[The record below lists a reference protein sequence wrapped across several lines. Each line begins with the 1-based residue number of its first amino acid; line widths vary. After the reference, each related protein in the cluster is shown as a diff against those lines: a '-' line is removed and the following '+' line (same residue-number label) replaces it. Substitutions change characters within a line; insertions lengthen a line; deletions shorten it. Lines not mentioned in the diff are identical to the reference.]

1 MIQYWIGSGGT
12 DDDLVRVPR
21 RGDPIPR
28 GSWGWAVRVAE
39 LVAWSGASL
48 LLILLF
54 VADLSDTSR
63 GVGLMGVGVLVVWLG
78 MLFHVLVPRFGARG
92 WLLWVAVVVDMG
104 LATGFYALLR
114 DDIASLELLFIPAIV
129 AVGLLGRLRGAILAP
144 ILAMAGYVG
153 VTELAGEGLD
163 PESITLAAG
172 VFVLSGGVAGVLARE
187 LRLHYRAERE
197 EHRLATAVRY
207 RLMAVLDAVDEAI
220 VFSDR
225 AGIVRVVN
233 RRAGEVFE
241 IDPDQHLGLPLVQLQ
256 RSLARSTEDPEGYM
270 EMFQQLRDDPEIEI
284 RSEVEQILP
293 ELRRLRLYSGPA
305 LDEAGLLVGRIDVY
319 TDVTATVRRAAEIQ
333 GLYEQA
339 RTTAESY
346 QRSLLPTSAP
356 ALPRHSFVTHYVP
369 AAGRRAVCG
378 DFYDFVPLSDGRVAV
393 VLADMCGIGPDA
405 VSDAALTRYT
415 LKSLVVDHPD
425 PDKLLERMNTFF
437 ARDMSPDRFVRIFV
451 GILDPERAVLE
462 YANAGHV
469 PPALYRASTGDVE
482 WLDERGI
489 PLAVDPDAVFG
500 LGRVELEP
508 GDMFVLYTDG
518 VTEAP
523 RNGKPF
529 GQKRFIDV
537 IERYGAGT
545 PGELTQAIRR
555 GVDAWVGDGELRDDI
570 AMLVCQVVP
579 DATLGEPSRELVL
592 PNEPS
597 RLSEV
602 RAFIGTFLADIRT
615 PVDVATEIELAAG
628 EAAGNACR
636 HARRPDGWSEI
647 RIQCSLEGS
656 KVTIAVADDG
666 PGFDPTEVAA
676 RGLPDRFAA
685 GGRGLYL
692 MGELMDD
699 VRWKISP
706 EGTTVTMTRDI
717 SKVRM
722 RDDRYLTPRSS
733 F

>member
-1 MIQYWIGSGGT
+1 M
-12 DDDLVRVPR
+12 RVPR

-39 LVAWSGASL
+39 LVAWSAAFL

-54 VADLSDTSR
+54 VAHLSDTSR
-63 GVGLMGVGVLVVWLG
+63 GVGLVGVGVLVVWLG
-78 MLFHVLVPRFGARG
+78 SLFHILMPRFGARG
-92 WLLWVAVVVDMG
+92 WLLWVSVVVDMG
-104 LATGFYALLR
+104 LITGFYALLR
-114 DDIASLELLFIPAIV
+114 DDIASLELIFIPAIV

-144 ILAMAGYVG
+144 ILGMAGYVG
-153 VTELAGEGLD
+153 VTELAGERLD
-163 PESITLAAG
+163 PESMTLAAG
-172 VFVLSGGVAGVLARE
+172 VFVLSGGVAGLVARE

-197 EHRLATAVRY
+197 EHRLATAVRH

-241 IDPDQHLGLPLVQLQ
+241 LDPDQHLGLPLVQLQ
-256 RSLARSTEDPEGYM
+256 RALARKTEDPEGYM
-270 EMFQQLRDDPEIEI
+270 ETFQQLRDDPEIEI
-284 RSEVEQILP
+284 RAEVEQILP
-293 ELRRLRLYSGPA
+293 GLRRLRLYSGPA

-319 TDVTATVRRAAEIQ
+319 TDVTATVTRAAEIQ
-333 GLYEQA
+333 SLYDQA

-346 QRSLLPTSAP
+346 QRSLLPNTVP
-356 ALPRHSFVTHYVP
+356 TLPRHSFVAHYVP

-378 DFYDFVPLSDGRVAV
+378 DFYDFVPLHDGRVGV

-415 LKSLVVDHPD
+415 LKSLILDHPD
-425 PDKLLERMNTFF
+425 PDKLLERMNSFF

-451 GILDPERAVLE
+451 GILDPERAVFE

-469 PPALYRASTGDVE
+469 PPALHRAATGDVE

-489 PLAVDPDAVFG
+489 PLAVDPDAVFKMG
-500 LGRVELEP
+500 HVQLEP

-545 PGELTQAIRR
+545 PGELTQAIQR
-555 GVDAWVGDGELRDDI
+555 GVDAWVGGGELRDDI
-570 AMLVCQVVP
+570 ALLVCQVVP
-579 DATLGEPSRELVL
+579 DATIGEPSRELVL

-597 RLSEV
+597 RLSEA
-602 RAFIGTFLADIRT
+602 RAFIRTFLADIRT
-615 PVDVATEIELAAG
+615 PVDVAGEITLAVG
-628 EAAGNACR
+628 EAAGNSCR
-636 HARRPDGWSEI
+636 HGRRPEGRSEI
-647 RIQCSLEGS
+647 RLQCALEGT
-656 KVTIAVADDG
+656 KVTVTLADDG
-666 PGFDPTEVAA
+666 PGFDPDQGDDQ
-676 RGLPDRFAA
+676 GLPDRFAS

-699 VRWKISP
+699 VRWKTSP
-706 EGTTVTMTRDI
+706 DGTTVTMTRDI